1 MFMHKNNL
9 STHRLEL
16 PTASRS
22 IINGCNGKS
31 AHLKCAPTIRLQ
43 SMQVYKSPSCGCCTA
58 WVKHMKRAR
67 FNTVSRHPN
76 NLKTIKKQ
84 FNISQ
89 ENQACHTSTLQGYAF
104 EGHIPA
110 NVIQKFLIEKPENS
124 IGLAV
129 PGMPM
134 GSPGMDTNKNFS
146 PYQVLLLN
154 SDGSHTPY
162 AEISANKTVF
172 LESRS

>member
-1 MFMHKNNL
+1 MFVHKNNL
-9 STHRLEL
+9 STHRLSDPL
-16 PTASRS
+16 LLLALSMAIM
-22 IINGCNGKS
+22 IISVPKVRADNT
-31 AHLKCAPTIRLQ
+31 PQ

-76 NLKTIKKQ
+76 NLNAIKKQ
-84 FNISQ
+84 FNISL

-110 NVIQKFLIEKPENS
+110 NVIQKFLIEKPKNS

-129 PGMPM
+129 PGMPV

-146 PYQVLLLN
+146 PYQVLLLG

-162 AEISANKTVF
+162 AEVSAGKTVF
-172 LESRS
+172 LERKS